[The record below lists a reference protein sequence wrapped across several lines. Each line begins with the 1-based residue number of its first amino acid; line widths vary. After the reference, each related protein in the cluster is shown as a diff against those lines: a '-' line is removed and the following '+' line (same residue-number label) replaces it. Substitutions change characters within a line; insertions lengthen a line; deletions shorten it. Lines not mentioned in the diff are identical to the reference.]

1 MWPVCRRL
9 SAAATGSNM
18 NEALPPK
25 GARLEFRTSRRP
37 VSEPRFWTATLLG
50 CRLERAAKFPASSS
64 PVSKSEFPV
73 WCVVRISAPAAHHKA
88 GRPAAVAPPHTSL
101 PDAGVVGLPVC
112 FCLALRLPTSNRAG
126 RFGCRVLPEAS
137 NGLLLPEA
145 SRQEHLRS
153 LFGASDA
160 DTHPRSLFGASDAH
174 QHPRRALQLP
184 TSNRA
189 VTLSRSQGR
198 VPAARLVR
206 ALLVFWHP

>member
-9 SAAATGSNM
+9 FAAATGSNM
-18 NEALPPK
+18 NEALPQK

-50 CRLERAAKFPASSS
+50 CRLERAAEFPASSS

-73 WCVVRISAPAAHHKA
+73 WCVVRISAPEAHHKA

-112 FCLALRLPTSNRAG
+112 FGLALRMPTRIRAG

-137 NGLLLPEA
+137 KQG
-145 SRQEHLRS
+145 Q
-153 LFGASDA
+153 
-160 DTHPRSLFGASDAH
+160 PRSLFGASDAESCR
-174 QHPRRALQLP
+174 RRAMADSCRRRAARSNRAHCLALRMP
-184 TSNRA
+184 TRIRA